1 MTIKYEWINVFW
13 GEDDKENKGIHLAIC
28 DRSHYDLN

>member
-1 MTIKYEWINVFW
+1 MTVKYEWIDVFW
-13 GEDDKENKGIHLAIC
+13 GENKENKGIHLAIC